1 MSHPT
6 APANVVRALLTGLL
20 DDETLLVPAG
30 LTPQRQFEDAVP
42 VAIDIA
48 KTITAHRQ
56 LRRSDHGDL
65 VRSFCCP
72 TSRVADLVEAL
83 GPIAL
88 EPVEVTL
95 IADTGVLGVEKATH
109 LLLDDDRV
117 ELVGLQVSLP
127 RSGQPDVFAR
137 HVLAALTF
145 AMPSSVEVPQVPG
158 WELALD
164 VLQDDGAERAAFRI
178 EADSDGSRAQLLAEA
193 IAASVRRRVQFSL
206 VGDLAALSA
215 GTGIDPGAA
224 EATAVLAVLAGTV
237 VAVAGG
243 TTGDI
248 VTALHLGP
256 VAAIARAGDCD
267 PRAVRRLLQSIGTA
281 HPREVLTQLESS
293 GLLAD

>member
-6 APANVVRALLTGLL
+6 PPVDVVRALLTDLL

-30 LTPQRQFEDAVP
+30 LTPQQQSGDAV
-42 VAIDIA
+42 AAAQDIA
-48 KTITAHRQ
+48 AIVTAHRA
-56 LRRSDHGDL
+56 LRRSDQGDL

-95 IADTGVLGVEKATH
+95 VADSGLLGVEKSTH

-127 RSGQPDVFAR
+127 RSGQPDVFAH

-145 AMPSSVEVPQVPG
+145 AMPCSVEVPQVPG

-164 VLQDDGAERAAFRI
+164 VLQEDGAERAAFRI
-178 EADSDGSRAQLLAEA
+178 ESNSNGSRVQLLADA
-193 IAASVRRRVQFSL
+193 LSASVRRRVHFSV
-206 VGDLAALSA
+206 VGGTAALAA
-215 GTGIDPGAA
+215 GPGIDPDVA
-224 EATAVLAVLAGTV
+224 EATAVLALLAGTV

-248 VTALHLGP
+248 LTALELGP
-256 VAAIARAGDCD
+256 VAAIERAADCD
-267 PRAVRRLLQSIGTA
+267 PQQVRKLLQSIGIVR
-281 HPREVLTQLESS
+281 PREVLTHLQSL

>member
-72 TSRVADLVEAL
+72 TSRV
-83 GPIAL
+83 IAL

-95 IADTGVLGVEKATH
+95 IADTGVIGVEKATH

-248 VTALHLGP
+248 VTALHLGT

-267 PRAVRRLLQSIGTA
+267 PQAVRRLLQSIGTA
-281 HPREVLTQLESS
+281 HPREVLTNLESS

>member
-1 MSHPT
+1 MSQPT
-6 APANVVRALLTGLL
+6 APADVVRALLTDLL

-30 LTPQRQFEDAVP
+30 LTPQQRSDNAASIIPDVAAV
-42 VAIDIA
+42 IA
-48 KTITAHRQ
+48 AHRQ

-65 VRSFCCP
+65 VRSLCCP
-72 TSRVADLVEAL
+72 TSQVADLVEAL

-95 IADTGVLGVEKATH
+95 VADSGVLGVERATH

-127 RSGQPDVFAR
+127 RSGQPEVFAR

-178 EADSDGSRAQLLAEA
+178 EPDSDGSRAQLLAVA
-193 IAASVRRRVQFSL
+193 IAASVSRRVQFSL
-206 VGDLAALSA
+206 VGGTAALYA
-215 GTGIDPGAA
+215 GPGIDPSLA
-224 EATAVLAVLAGTV
+224 EARAVLAVLAAAV

-243 TTGDI
+243 TTADI
-248 VTALHLGP
+248 VTALHLDP

-267 PRAVRRLLQSIGTA
+267 PQEVRRLLHSIGTVHPHNLLA
-281 HPREVLTQLESS
+281 HLESM
-293 GLLAD
+293 GLLTD